1 MKLSD
6 RLFLTLVLALVALW
20 SGLSHQVISGQT
32 RVIAWDAYGY
42 YLHLPAALTF
52 HDIHDYA
59 FVDDHLQA
67 YSPSDTPYQIFEQDG
82 VRTPT
87 YTIGVAIL
95 WLPFYLVADLWSR
108 IDPRFPA
115 DGMSQPYQWMVLLA
129 GLFWLGIGLYSL
141 LRFLGG
147 YLRQT
152 TVRVVIS
159 LLVLATN
166 LFYYAA
172 VEPGM
177 PHVYLFALYALLLW
191 QLEVLV
197 RSPRPWRGVLLGL
210 TLGVMA
216 LCRPSEAIALVL
228 VIGFLWMTCG
238 GWRGGLAFLRTNWKM
253 FGLAVLSGLVII
265 FPQMVLWKM
274 TTGHW
279 VYNTYA
285 AYGHTFHLTHPH
297 LLDGLFS
304 YRKGWLVYTPI
315 MLLAL
320 AGMIRLPRDARP
332 WAPGMIGFVVVN
344 IWIVLSWHIW
354 WYAGSFGMRA
364 LVQSYAVLALP
375 LGLGWEAWT
384 GTTWKRSVIPALAC
398 LAAMLNLF
406 QTWQVQEGI
415 LKQDGM
421 TRSFYW
427 STFGEVE
434 ADLSRLRWLD
444 IPEGP
449 VLPPLVRETVS
460 RLSADQDTSGRISWA
475 EGRPCWLVQGRDQ
488 YSPTITLVLNDTLA
502 REWAGQ
508 WMGVHAWVLAGN
520 DQASGEQGARLVVH
534 VQQEGRE
541 GAWYGMQAVRMVELN
556 HWWPLSYEFRMPDDL
571 QPGDKVVSMI
581 WVPDSQDP
589 FWLHELRLER
599 LYF

>member
-6 RLFLTLVLALVALW
+6 RLFLALVLALVALW
-20 SGLSHQVISGQT
+20 SGLSHQVISGHT

-152 TVRVVIS
+152 TVRVVIG
-159 LLVLATN
+159 LLALATN

-238 GWRGGLAFLRTNWKM
+238 GWRGALAFLRTNWKM

-265 FPQMVLWKM
+265 SPQMALWKM

-297 LLDGLFS
+297 LWTGCS
-304 YRKGWLVYTPI
+304 AIVRV
-315 MLLAL
+315 
-320 AGMIRLPRDARP
+320 AGVHPDHAARPGRDDPPARDARP
-332 WAPGMIGFVVVN
+332 WAPGMIRFVVVN

-427 STFGEVE
+427 STFGEVGGLVPIALAGHSRRACPATLIRRRSPGCRPIRTP
-434 ADLSRLRWLD
+434 ADGSPGRRPPGLASSRDR
-444 IPEGP
+444 
-449 VLPPLVRETVS
+449 TNT
-460 RLSADQDTSGRISWA
+460 AT
-475 EGRPCWLVQGRDQ
+475 
-488 YSPTITLVLNDTLA
+488 TITLVLNDTLA

-508 WMGVHAWVLAGN
+508 WI
-520 DQASGEQGARLVVH
+520 
-534 VQQEGRE
+534 
-541 GAWYGMQAVRMVELN
+541 
-556 HWWPLSYEFRMPDDL
+556 
-571 QPGDKVVSMI
+571 VSMPGCWPVMI
-581 WVPDSQDP
+581 RHRESRGPGWWSTSSRKAGKEPGTGCRQYAWWS
-589 FWLHELRLER
+589 
-599 LYF
+599 